1 MDLKVGD
8 RVRFINDVGG
18 GTITRIIDRL
28 TVAVMNQDGFEIP
41 VLESEIILVDPDHD
55 RTISKDQYQTTDRGN
70 SFFLDSSKDENNTG
84 HAIVKEQDSKLSNE
98 VDWLSEG
105 VDFVG
110 YNRDNPDHEGEL
122 IVFFLGLIPSE
133 RHGSGE
139 TEHEI
144 YIVNDSPYRA
154 FFTISLWK
162 TGEVS
167 PIKAGFLPA
176 DTKEYVGP
184 FVCSEYKG
192 EITLNIQL
200 ILFKN
205 IPYTLHKPLNVDLSI
220 DTKKL
225 ITRTGLAENDF
236 FEEEA
241 LIIPIAD
248 SKKELILSTLTDKAV
263 EGSIREK
270 ERAPGP
276 KPRKVEPEL
285 IEVDL
290 HIQELVDNYSAMQP
304 GEILELQLAHFT
316 SSLNQGL
323 KSRATR
329 KMVFIHGKGNG
340 KLKNEII
347 DKLKREYPKLRY
359 QDASFRE
366 YGFGATLVFLK

>member
-105 VDFVG
+105 VDFVV

>member
-1 MDLKVGD
+1 
-8 RVRFINDVGG
+8 
-18 GTITRIIDRL
+18 
-28 TVAVMNQDGFEIP
+28 MNQDGFEIP

>member
-1 MDLKVGD
+1 MGYKVGD

-18 GTITRIIDRL
+18 GTITRIIDGL

-41 VLESEIILVDPDHD
+41 VLKSEIILVYPDYD
-55 RTISKDQYQTTDRGN
+55 RSIAKDKYQPAERGK
-70 SFFLDSSKDENNTG
+70 SFFVDSSKSENNTE
-84 HAIVKEQDSKLSNE
+84 HTIVKEQDSKMSNE
-98 VDWLSEG
+98 IDWLTEG
-105 VDFVG
+105 IDFAEYDRG
-110 YNRDNPDHEGEL
+110 NPDPEGEL
-122 IVFFLGLIPSE
+122 IGFFLGLIPSE
-133 RHGSGE
+133 RHGNSE

-154 FFTISLWK
+154 FYTISLWK
-162 TGEVS
+162 TGEIS
-167 PIKAGFLPA
+167 PVKAGFLPA

-184 FVCSEYKG
+184 FVCSELKRD
-192 EITLNIQL
+192 IALNIQL

-205 IPYTLHKPLNVDLSI
+205 IPFTLHRPLNVDLCI
-220 DTKKL
+220 DTERL
-225 ITRTGLAENDF
+225 MTQTGLVENDF
-236 FEEEA
+236 FEEKA

-263 EGSIREK
+263 EESIREK
-270 ERAPGP
+270 ERVTGP
-276 KPRKVEPEL
+276 KPRKAEPEL

-290 HIQELVDNYSAMQP
+290 HIQELVDNYSAMQS

-316 SSLNQGL
+316 SSLDQGL
-323 KSRATR
+323 KSRTTR

>member
-290 HIQELVDNYSAMQP
+290 HIQELVDNYSAMQS

-316 SSLNQGL
+316 SSLDQGL
-323 KSRATR
+323 KSRTTR